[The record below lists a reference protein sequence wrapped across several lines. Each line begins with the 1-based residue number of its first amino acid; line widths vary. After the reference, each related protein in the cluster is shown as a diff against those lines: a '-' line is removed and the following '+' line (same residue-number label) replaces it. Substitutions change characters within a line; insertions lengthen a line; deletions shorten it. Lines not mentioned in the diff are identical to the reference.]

1 MWSCTCRFMDT
12 LGELSEL
19 SGSSDAE
26 TEVPLPKAKK
36 KKALAEPAPE
46 ELEQL
51 GYSSCP
57 QMLPAW
63 THVRGYAD
71 CIPTQVQK
79 WPVYPF
85 CARAKARARLLQLG
99 VVRSPLPGRLLP
111 ADLVTKRADTARLT
125 LRCPAT
131 GARAQLQTVQ
141 SWKRRAERSGSARAR
156 QQALAWTKPL
166 A

>member
-1 MWSCTCRFMDT
+1 MDT
-12 LGELSEL
+12 LGELSEQ

-26 TEVPLPKAKK
+26 ADVPLPKAKK

-71 CIPTQVQK
+71 CVPMQV
-79 WPVYPF
+79 
-85 CARAKARARLLQLG
+85 
-99 VVRSPLPGRLLP
+99 
-111 ADLVTKRADTARLT
+111 
-125 LRCPAT
+125 
-131 GARAQLQTVQ
+131 
-141 SWKRRAERSGSARAR
+141 
-156 QQALAWTKPL
+156 
-166 A
+166 